1 MKWNHGIS
9 GEIIASIG
17 EDNKLKIWQEDVAED
32 ENTGRRWKCAYSQ
45 SCAHAVPYNS
55 IDFVAVRHETYLAA
69 VTRDGLLSLLE
80 PAVPLD
86 FSDWKE
92 LDQFWVCGQPVE
104 RGAEVHFRVHFQ
116 HDDAP
121 HHAAVAA
128 GLSELALSLAVSAV
142 NDVKIYR
149 VLPAGY
155 AGAGPYRF
163 QSPAAVLT
171 GSRALVRDV
180 AWSHVTY
187 QSADKLAAASADGFV
202 RVYEITYPEPAGAAN
217 PPAGGAASELGP
229 SRAFA
234 RPQSG
239 IGAGLAGASRSA
251 AEPGSL
257 EPGQVVHEWKC
268 VAELRHEGVWKVTWD
283 APGERFQPDGLLRGP
298 LQTPCCRRS
307 DG

>member
-1 MKWNHGIS
+1 M
-9 GEIIASIG
+9 
-17 EDNKLKIWQEDVAED
+17 
-32 ENTGRRWKCAYSQ
+32 YSQ

-92 LDQFWVCGQPVE
+92 LDQFWVCGSPIE
-104 RGAEVHFRVHFQ
+104 RGVEVHFRVHFQ
-116 HDDAP
+116 HDDTP
-121 HHAAVAA
+121 NYNAVEA
-128 GLSELALSLAVSAV
+128 GLSDAALTLAVSAV

-149 VLPAGY
+149 VLPSGY
-155 AGAGPYRF
+155 NGTGPYRF
-163 QSPAAVLT
+163 QSPAAILT
-171 GSRALVRDV
+171 GARGLVRDV
-180 AWSHVTY
+180 AWSNVTY
-187 QSADKLAAASADGFV
+187 QTTDKLATTSADGYV
-202 RVYEITYPEPAGAAN
+202 RVYEIAYPEPATATATNPPTGAA
-217 PPAGGAASELGP
+217 ATASEAGP
-229 SRAFA
+229 SRASA

-239 IGAGLAGASRSA
+239 IGAGLAGASRST

-283 APGERFQPDGLLRGP
+283 APGK
-298 LQTPCCRRS
+298 
-307 DG
+307 